1 MSISRERDVI
11 VRSISGL
18 LSILKS
24 KRRALVVAIAFM
36 SALPAAVNGEETQ
49 RFSIPEQKADKAL
62 TLFAVQTGLIVL
74 FPYEPL
80 SKVVSNR
87 LDGDYSASEAIS
99 IILDGTGFTGEL
111 AVSGEIIIRRDGES
125 AMKKIQKWLL
135 GVLGATSVTG
145 SMSAAAQDSPQRIL
159 EEITV
164 TAQKRAESLMDV
176 PIALS
181 AFTDRELENFGISGA
196 QGLAM
201 STPAIVYPTTG
212 PYAQPYIR
220 GVGSRL
226 LQNGLDPSVA
236 TYIDGR
242 YISRQSAIMLDLADI
257 ARVEVLK
264 GPQGVLFGRNS
275 SAGAIRMITKN
286 VSDELEGS
294 VKVSAGNYDYRAVSG
309 SVNVP
314 LTDNFGILV
323 SGMTKKRDG
332 YADNIFPAGVSEM
345 DDLDTEGLRGKFRWD
360 ISERSTLGGSLSYWS
375 RDDNE
380 GNDNIALGPLEL
392 NTGIFLGGIS
402 GQNINEVATA
412 LDGTIQVE
420 EVAGEINF
428 SHSFDHVDFTSIT
441 TYAEMDDNILAI
453 EADGTSTVAVDA
465 TIYEQTETYSQ
476 EFQLASTEDGALNW
490 LAGIYFFN
498 DKTDFDST
506 VDIGTREISQ
516 GFQSVETTA
525 WAGFGQLKWS
535 LNEDWAVT
543 LGGRYSYEEKE
554 VVALASPYV
563 ALTVSAF
570 PYEDDKSWSEFTPKL
585 TIERLF
591 DQGMVY
597 LTYAR
602 GFKSGGFNYPVAG
615 TQPLDPEILDM
626 YEVGLK
632 GDFFDN
638 TLRLTMATYYYDYAD
653 LQVTRAAAEGTA
665 IVTTENASDAE
676 IYGVDVDFTWIA
688 TDRMS
693 ITGGFSL
700 QDSQYKD
707 YIANAKFYNAVL
719 GTGPAGMSDIGFDA
733 DGETLLRAPKVAA
746 FLSANYDFVVGEGT
760 MPLVISYSYKGSYD
774 FDFSLHPTTEALQ
787 NDGYGILN
795 ARLSYVPPSESWTIS
810 VWGNNL
816 TDKEYFQDV
825 VAAGVGLRGSYGA
838 PRTYGVDVS
847 YRF

>member
-1 MSISRERDVI
+1 I
-11 VRSISGL
+11 
-18 LSILKS
+18 
-24 KRRALVVAIAFM
+24 
-36 SALPAAVNGEETQ
+36 
-49 RFSIPEQKADKAL
+49 
-62 TLFAVQTGLIVL
+62 
-74 FPYEPL
+74 
-80 SKVVSNR
+80 
-87 LDGDYSASEAIS
+87 SEAIS
-99 IILDGTGFTGEL
+99 IMLEGTGFTGEL
-111 AVSGEIIIRRDGES
+111 SESGEIIIRRDGES

-145 SMSAAAQDSPQRIL
+145 SMSAAAQDSPQRVL

-242 YISRQSAIMLDLADI
+242 YISRQSAVMLDLADI

-275 SAGAIRMITKN
+275 SAGAIRMITKD

-294 VKVSAGNYDYRAVSG
+294 VKVTAGNYDYRAVSG

-314 LTDNFGILV
+314 LSDNFGILV
-323 SGMTKKRDG
+323 SGMTKRRDG

-345 DDLDTEGLRGKFRWD
+345 DDMDTEGLRGKFQWD
-360 ISERSTLGGSLSYWS
+360 ISERSNLGGSLSYWS

-392 NTGIFLGGIS
+392 NAGIFLGGVS
-402 GQNINEVATA
+402 GKNIDEVATA

-428 SHSFDHVDFTSIT
+428 KHSFNRVDFTSIT
-441 TYAEMDDNILAI
+441 TYAEMDDNVFAI
-453 EADGTSTVAVDA
+453 EADGTSTIAVDA

-476 EFQLASTEDGALNW
+476 EFQLASTEDGTLNW
-490 LAGIYFFN
+490 LAGVYFFN

-506 VDIGTREISQ
+506 VDIGAREISQ
-516 GFQSVETTA
+516 GFQRVETTA

-535 LNEDWAVT
+535 LSDAWAVT
-543 LGGRYSYEEKE
+543 LGGRYSYEEKK

-626 YEVGLK
+626 YEAGLK

-676 IYGVDVDFTWIA
+676 IYGLDVDFTWIA

-693 ITGGFSL
+693 VTGGFSV

-707 YIANAKFYNAVL
+707 YIANAKFYNVVL
-719 GTGPAGMSDIGFDA
+719 GSGPAGMSDIGFDA
-733 DGETLLRAPKVAA
+733 DGETLLRAPKIAA

-760 MPLVISYSYKGSYD
+760 MPLVVSYSYKGSYD
-774 FDFSLHPTTEALQ
+774 FDFSLHPTTEALE
-787 NDGYGILN
+787 NDGYGIVN
-795 ARLSYVPPSESWTIS
+795 ARLSYVPPSDRWTIS
-810 VWGNNL
+810 AWGNNL

-838 PRTYGVDVS
+838 PRTYGVDFS